1 MHAYI
6 HTYMQSIRTY
16 VRTYIYIYICVYV
29 CVHISTNKVPLYHTT
44 LWLYVIYVSLEACDA
59 NNELCRLQTGSSF
72 ARVLWHWPDLTTPGG
87 VLAADCQPVVDV
99 DGTELRQ
106 SWRCGKRAIWCVAIR
121 SSRSPVA
128 NWVSHWVPNDRSMVD
143 LCCFVLLEGSSR
155 EEQTRLFHLRQLA
168 SHVSPARWSISQS
181 LRRHLWHT
189 WLHFGLRSSK
199 LYRSPAE
206 RILGPQPQATA
217 SAASNLLSSF
227 GSPVTCWISIF
238 RSALVKQLESCAR
251 GVTVESTAFQGALHK
266 ELYYEGESASR
277 MQMET
282 RGLIGA
288 LALRGTQDGQFF
300 WGSWCGMQHPITSR
314 NHQGNFCSK
323 TKVALSFCN

>member
-1 MHAYI
+1 
-6 HTYMQSIRTY
+6 MQSIRTY
-16 VRTYIYIYICVYV
+16 VRTYIYICV

-155 EEQTRLFHLRQLA
+155 EEHASSTCDSSHLMYPQQGEAFPKVFADICGTPGCILVSGQANYIGLQRKESWAPSPRRQLVQLVTYYLPLG
-168 SHVSPARWSISQS
+168 HRS
-181 LRRHLWHT
+181 L
-189 WLHFGLRSSK
+189 
-199 LYRSPAE
+199 AE
-206 RILGPQPQATA
+206 
-217 SAASNLLSSF
+217 
-227 GSPVTCWISIF
+227 
-238 RSALVKQLESCAR
+238 
-251 GVTVESTAFQGALHK
+251 FQFSEA
-266 ELYYEGESASR
+266 
-277 MQMET
+277 
-282 RGLIGA
+282 
-288 LALRGTQDGQFF
+288 
-300 WGSWCGMQHPITSR
+300 P
-314 NHQGNFCSK
+314 
-323 TKVALSFCN
+323 